1 MYNAALS
8 SDIFND
14 LMNGK
19 MINKTTFN
27 NAGQFVDNELFI
39 EIITNLK
46 DYRTQYEMNGFEFV
60 ETNNYFFIRDRVNN
74 KDDLKTDISMRACL
88 MLLLLGKY
96 ITENN
101 YRLEKLTDAAGGITV
116 ADIEAIKE
124 MSDTGEILEKAGIN
138 KDLHKEIRTTLVNR
152 NIMLEKPSQQVY
164 VLSDSGRAFFD
175 EIIAN
180 YTA

>member
-96 ITENN
+96 CSGLIIPDTI
-101 YRLEKLTDAAGGITV
+101 LGGTV
-116 ADIEAIKE
+116 AT
-124 MSDTGEILEKAGIN
+124 MT
-138 KDLHKEIRTTLVNR
+138 
-152 NIMLEKPSQQVY
+152 
-164 VLSDSGRAFFD
+164 
-175 EIIAN
+175 
-180 YTA
+180 